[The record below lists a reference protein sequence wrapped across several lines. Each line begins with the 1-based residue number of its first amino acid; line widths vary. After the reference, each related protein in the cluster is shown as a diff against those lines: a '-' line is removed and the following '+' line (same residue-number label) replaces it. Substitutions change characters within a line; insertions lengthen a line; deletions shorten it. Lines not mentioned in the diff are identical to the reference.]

1 MCTFLPPGAPRGPR
15 GPKATGG
22 IPQTNIEIIIK
33 RPHMG
38 PDLGSPEGSPGGP
51 RGAPGGPGPG
61 GPPGGPGG
69 RGRAPGPGGP
79 QGGPRRAPF
88 WAQSGGPADQC
99 YKACPRWVNASG
111 LAPDGSMHR
120 GLPQRG
126 TPSSNAPVTALR
138 LALATGLVTP
148 HCPALGGH
156 AEHGVPTALKGG
168 RTLRLNDLSINTD
181 PIGCPL
187 HPHA

>member
-1 MCTFLPPGAPRGPR
+1 
-15 GPKATGG
+15 
-22 IPQTNIEIIIK
+22 
-33 RPHMG
+33 MG
-38 PDLGSPEGSPGGP
+38 VPEGAPGGP
-51 RGAPGGPGPG
+51 RGAPGPGAPGAPRGPGAPGRGPRPG
-61 GPPGGPGG
+61 GARTGPWPGY
-69 RGRAPGPGGP
+69 
-79 QGGPRRAPF
+79 PF
-88 WAQSGGPADQC
+88 GGPADQC

-126 TPSSNAPVTALR
+126 NPSSNAPVTALR

-181 PIGCPL
+181 PIGWSPSCPCL
-187 HPHA
+187 GRVAPTLCCDRCPVSIALRLRHSPQTSSTDRALIA